1 MYRRKGTNM
10 DWIVLFAS
18 AGVFG
23 FVWWGLGRLG
33 AHTFVIAAVSMLAML
48 IVWQSRS
55 LLGIP
60 L

>member
-1 MYRRKGTNM
+1 M
-10 DWIVLFAS
+10 DWIVLLAAS
-18 AGVFG
+18 AVFG
-23 FVWWGLGRLG
+23 GVWWGMSKLG
-33 AHTFVIAAVSMLAML
+33 AHTFFIAALSLLAAL

>member
-1 MYRRKGTNM
+1 M
-10 DWIVLFAS
+10 DWIVLIAAS
-18 AGVFG
+18 AVFG

>member
-1 MYRRKGTNM
+1 M
-10 DWIVLFAS
+10 DWIVLIAAS
-18 AGVFG
+18 AVFG

-33 AHTFVIAAVSMLAML
+33 AHTFVIAAVSLLAAL